1 MKAKT
6 KAKITVIAVLGSKDS
21 GKTTTIE
28 ALTRELTRR
37 GYRVAAV
44 KHIPEKDF
52 TIDTKGKDT
61 WRFAD
66 AGAKTI
72 VSISPKETAIIEKG
86 ETSNLTIED
95 VVEKCRD
102 SDVILIEGF
111 REILGKNPKVPKIVA
126 VKSEEEVAE
135 ALKTFKPIIAFTGP
149 YLAVEKDLPAPYFDV
164 FRKQTELVELV
175 EKIIREKRGFEV
187 SLAERPF

>member
-1 MKAKT
+1 MKN
-6 KAKITVIAVLGSKDS
+6 KAIATIIAVLGSKES

-37 GYRVAAV
+37 GYKVAAV
-44 KHIPEKDF
+44 KHIPEEDF

-61 WRFAD
+61 WRFAE

-86 ETSNLTIED
+86 EISNLTVEGI
-95 VVEKCRD
+95 VEKCQN
-102 SDVILIEGF
+102 SDIILIEGF
-111 REILGKNPKVPKIVA
+111 RKLLGENPDVPKIVA
-126 VKSEEEVAE
+126 VKSREDVAE

-149 YLAVEKDLPAPYFDV
+149 YPVMGKDLPAPYFDV
-164 FRKQTELVELV
+164 FRESAELTELV
-175 EKIIREKRGFEV
+175 EKIIREKRGF
-187 SLAERPF
+187 